1 MFVLVRLM
9 AKNRAEIIHM
19 HRLLSPRAGNWFKKN
34 KNKKGGGGGGGGGG
48 GWEEE
53 QNNKSGTQCV

>member
-19 HRLLSPRAGNWFKKN
+19 HRLLSPRAGNWFLK
-34 KNKKGGGGGGGGGG
+34 KKGGGGGRRA
-48 GWEEE
+48 
-53 QNNKSGTQCV
+53 K